1 MYADICATWMVY
13 DGMGWKG
20 SGWDAEMADG
30 STPPSHLSLS
40 PTRKGKASS
49 SIWEYSY
56 SQGAITANDLVLESC
71 TWERRMARRDQEFWK
86 RLQTSSWRPKS
97 PESHFLRC
105 KPPTTL
111 LFAASRCKVGPAWRP
126 KYILWWYGDTGS
138 YWTPAAR
145 WLKNAQNISIPSA
158 VDLMALTADRATL
171 GLHGLLNQPWPC
183 GVYTLCFT
191 SG

>member
-30 STPPSHLSLS
+30 STPLS

-56 SQGAITANDLVLESC
+56 SQGAVTANDLVLESC

-111 LFAASRCKVGPAWRP
+111 L
-126 KYILWWYGDTGS
+126 GS
-138 YWTPAAR
+138 YWTPTAR